1 MWILLPVTLLGLIG
15 AAPVQAASLAALLL
29 CEDGS
34 ACKDD
39 VAYAKSVVGNEP
51 PITPIDLFLV
61 LDAGGWSDGGDQRER
76 FEQALLTAE
85 VALSRSRYGQLDAA
99 VNEGLAALDRWPG
112 TVSQAS
118 LFALYFYQGVART
131 ATGKAGAAYSFRQAA
146 AIGDGVQQ
154 NLPTEDVRFTRPWLD
169 ESRKILVGGR
179 GWIEVEGDLTRTE
192 VRVDGR
198 PIREPDAKI
207 ALLPGTHRVT
217 ATRANGIRTWEV
229 DVPVL
234 AERTSRVQ
242 PEFTAEGDAN
252 WVRAQLGGAMDNL
265 QALPEVTDILAVWCA
280 QHGVDELQLLQM
292 RVRAVEHP
300 LAPVDMT
307 PAPATRPGAADG
319 ERLDMGDGV
328 PTTFADAVTQA
339 RADEERAPTDQR
351 TLKIV
356 YFDPRS
362 RLFHADT
369 VLPFVP
375 DHPPEHFRIGGSVGY
390 SSVLGHKHAG
400 FDLGFLAKFGSFG
413 VQFDLG
419 VLRAESPYSLQPG
432 WVDRQLYHVDLLAR
446 WAPLPGRVSPFAALG
461 PELYVPVA
469 VGGRLTLGVE
479 GRFASTWVGMAGLT
493 GSVSAS
499 KLDVPLGWGTS
510 VGVARTY

>member
-1 MWILLPVTLLGLIG
+1 MPIALPVALLLLASVAPAQ
-15 AAPVQAASLAALLL
+15 AAPLAALLL
-29 CEDGS
+29 CDDGTV
-34 ACKDD
+34 CKDD
-39 VAYAKSVVGNEP
+39 LAYAKSVVGDDP

-76 FEQALLTAE
+76 FDQALLNAQD
-85 VALSRSRYGQLDAA
+85 ALSRSRFGPLDDA

-112 TVSQAS
+112 TVSQAD
-118 LFALYFYQGVART
+118 LFVLYFYQGIART
-131 ATGKAGAAYSFRQAA
+131 ALGKAGAAYSFRQAA

-154 NLPTEDVRFTRPWLD
+154 VLPTDDARFTRPWLD
-169 ESRKILVGGR
+169 ESRKLLVGGR
-179 GWIEVEGDLTRTE
+179 GWIEVEGDLTTTD
-192 VRVDGR
+192 VRIDGR
-198 PIREPDAKI
+198 AIRDPGAKI
-207 ALLPGTHRVT
+207 ALLPGNHRMT
-217 ATRANGIRTWEV
+217 ATRANGIRTWEA

-242 PEFTAEGDAN
+242 PEFTKEGDAN

-265 QALPEVTDILAVWCA
+265 QAPAEVTDILATWCA
-280 QHGVDELQLLQM
+280 QHGVDELELLQV
-292 RVRAVEHP
+292 RVHTVEHP

-307 PAPATRPGAADG
+307 APPATRPGAADG
-319 ERLDMGDGV
+319 ERLDMGDGL
-328 PTTFADAVTQA
+328 PTTFAEAVTQA

-375 DHPPEHFRIGGSVGY
+375 DHPPEHFRIGLNVGY
-390 SSVLGHKHAG
+390 ASVLGHHHGG
-400 FDLGFLAKFGSFG
+400 FDLGFLAEAGRFG
-413 VQFDLG
+413 VQVDLG
-419 VLRAESPYSLQPG
+419 VVRAESPYDLQVG
-432 WVDRQLYHVDLLAR
+432 WVDRQLYHLDVLAR
-446 WAPLPGRVSPFAALG
+446 WAPLPGRISPFAALG
-461 PELYVPVA
+461 PELYIPVA
-469 VGGRLTLGVE
+469 AGGRLTLGVE
-479 GRFASTWVGMAGLT
+479 GRFASTWVANAGLI

-499 KLDVPLGWGTS
+499 KLQVPLGWGAS